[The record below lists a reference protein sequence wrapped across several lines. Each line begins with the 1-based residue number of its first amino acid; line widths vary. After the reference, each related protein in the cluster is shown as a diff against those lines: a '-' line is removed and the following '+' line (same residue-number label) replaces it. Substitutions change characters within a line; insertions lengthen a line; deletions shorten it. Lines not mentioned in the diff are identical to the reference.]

1 MTSRVLAAL
10 RSLGFA
16 ILSLAI
22 ILGLWLAFVKGLHL
36 NSYFAKTPAQVWAWL
51 TSGPSSA
58 AHRSQIAHA
67 LGTTLKD
74 AALGYV
80 VGTLGAILACSVFVI
95 SRTVERTLLPVAIA
109 LRSIPLVAMTPL
121 LVLVF
126 GRGLLGV
133 AVITGIVAFFPTLVN
148 VGQALRAIPE
158 ESMALMT
165 AYDASSLARLRK
177 LQLPSALPALFAS
190 ARIAVPGAILGAML
204 AEWLATGKGL
214 GALIADSVATSAFD
228 TVWAGVVTVTLAA
241 FVLYA
246 LVSALEAL
254 VLSRLAPQA

>member
-1 MTSRVLAAL
+1 MRERLFRSLK
-10 RSLGFA
+10 SLGFA
-16 ILSLAI
+16 ILSLGI
-22 ILGLWLAFVKGLHL
+22 IIGLWLAFVEGLHL
-36 NSYFAKTPAQVWAWL
+36 NSYFAKTPGDVWNWLVSVPHAAQ
-51 TSGPSSA
+51 
-58 AHRSQIAHA
+58 HRQRIANA
-67 LGTTLKD
+67 LEITIRD

-80 VGTLGAILACSVFVI
+80 VGTVGAVLACSAFVV
-95 SRTVERTLLPVAIA
+95 SRAAERTLLPVAIA

-148 VGQALRAIPE
+148 VGQALRSIPRD
-158 ESMALMT
+158 SMLLMT
-165 AYDASSLARLRK
+165 AYDASPIQKLRK
-177 LQLPSALPALFAS
+177 LQPPSALPALFAS

-204 AEWLATGKGL
+204 AEWLATGTGL

-228 TVWAGVVTVTLAA
+228 AVWAGVVTVTAAA
-241 FVLYA
+241 FLLYA

-254 VLSRLAPQA
+254 VLSRLQPQG